1 MKLNFEWD
9 EEKARANLKKHRV
22 SFDEDHR
29 EHFHRMPVQD
39 HPGRLTIER
48 PRLRYIASAL
58 LNKVTTSV
66 QRRLYRT
73 QFAHTYRQLPKRQP
87 HRSGNFMKKPMARV
101 KELESTDMRI
111 EYDFRKGV
119 RGKHSKAMQAGYT
132 ITIHKADGTTMV
144 KDVMPK
150 EGAVVLEPEIQAYF
164 PDSDSVNRTL
174 RCLIPLLPQ
183 KRRARTKKS

>member
-1 MKLNFEWD
+1 
-9 EEKARANLKKHRV
+9 
-22 SFDEDHR
+22 
-29 EHFHRMPVQD
+29 
-39 HPGRLTIER
+39 
-48 PRLRYIASAL
+48 
-58 LNKVTTSV
+58 
-66 QRRLYRT
+66 
-73 QFAHTYRQLPKRQP
+73 
-87 HRSGNFMKKPMARV
+87 MKKPMARV

-111 EYDFRKGV
+111 EYDLRKGV

-150 EGAVVLEPEIQAYF
+150 EGTVVLEPEIQAYF